1 MKLVLRILVTV
12 AMLATMA
19 VVGNGQAQAAQSTL
33 PQSVVAIAT
42 DVIDGTVTAA
52 TSVDISG
59 EAFTVYTVEIASAS
73 KGSLSGSVDVATRG
87 GTLDNGDVVLVMDQP
102 ILAIGMSGEFALIE
116 DPTFGLAS
124 GVLMPVGGI
133 AGVNLD
139 STINSA
145 AAVGDFAL
153 LGSRLPSFPAE
164 YQIDGTAP
172 GGDLWN
178 AIAEGVDD
186 WGTETC
192 SGVSFQLNGAA
203 ITPVGLVDGVNAI
216 GPVATG
222 PSETFVAQ
230 THLTLAA
237 NSDVVEW
244 DIRINFTDHSFAGV
258 GLAGTGVYD
267 LATVVRHEVGEVL
280 GLGIVAV
287 SDEIMYS
294 PVPTATQKPLGDGD
308 KSGIAALYP
317 IHPFTDVNASD
328 AFEEA
333 VAFLFLND
341 ITEGS
346 TTTTFSPEGSLT
358 RAEMATFFHRLA
370 GEPAGAPAAPF
381 IDVPAGSFYDE
392 AVDWLADSGITQGT
406 SATEFSPTLTLSR
419 KQIATF
425 LYRYAGSPAV
435 TGTHPFTD
443 VVAGQYYSDPITWLY
458 QSGYTTGVTATTFEP
473 DALVPR
479 SEMAQYLWL
488 VSGSPSV
495 C

>member
-1 MKLVLRILVTV
+1 MKLVLRILATV

-19 VVGNGQAQAAQSTL
+19 VVGNGQAQAAQSAL
-33 PQSVVAIAT
+33 PQSVVDIAT
-42 DVIDGTVTAA
+42 DVIDGTVSAA
-52 TSVDISG
+52 TSVEVSG
-59 EAFTVYTVEIASAS
+59 EAFTIYTVDIASAS
-73 KGSLSGSVDVATRG
+73 KGSLSGTVDVATRG
-87 GTLDNGDVVLVMDQP
+87 GTLANGDVVLVMDQP
-102 ILAIGMSGEFALIE
+102 LLAPGMAAEFALIE
-116 DPTFGLAS
+116 DSTFGLAA

-133 AGVNLD
+133 AGVSVHTD
-139 STINSA
+139 TFSA
-145 AAVGDFAL
+145 QAVGDFVL
-153 LGSRLPSFPAE
+153 LGSRVAAFPAE
-164 YQIDGTAP
+164 YEIDGTAV
-172 GGDLWN
+172 GSDLWN
-178 AIAEGVDD
+178 AITEGVDD
-186 WGTETC
+186 WENDTC
-192 SGVSFQLNGAA
+192 SGVSFQLNGPA
-203 ITPVGLVDGVNAI
+203 ISPVGLVDGINAI

-267 LATVVRHEVGEVL
+267 LATVVRHEIGEVL

-287 SDEIMYS
+287 NDEIMFS
-294 PVPTATQKPLGDGD
+294 PVPTATQKPIGEGD
-308 KSGIAALYP
+308 KSGISALYP
-317 IHPFTDVNASD
+317 IHPFTDVSGAD

-341 ITEGS
+341 ITQGA
-346 TTTTFSPEGSLT
+346 TATTFDPTGSLT

-370 GEPAGAPAAPF
+370 GEPAGAPPAPF
-381 IDVPAGSFYDE
+381 VDVPAGSFYDE
-392 AVDWLADSGITQGT
+392 AVDWLAQSGITQGT

-425 LYRYAGSPAV
+425 LWRYSGSPAV

-443 VVAGQYYSDPITWLY
+443 VVPGQYYSDPITWLY
-458 QSGYTTGVTATTFEP
+458 QSGYTTGVTPTTFEP

-488 VSGSPSV
+488 VSGSPAV